1 MYRVLDKNAPSEK
14 PQIHT
19 VGLNNSVFT
28 NLAATL
34 TEIRKLKG
42 VNGYIL
48 RNNTAAIVDLAEK
61 EQTTNYAML
70 SAEIQESSQELI
82 KQYNLADV
90 ESRLVEGKNA
100 KVLCMALGE
109 NRVAVFMDKSCAHT
123 WIVKRILL

>member
-1 MYRVLDKNAPSEK
+1 MKTETSTNLSEQ

-19 VGLNNSVFT
+19 VGLDNSVFT

-48 RNNTAAIVDLAEK
+48 RSNTAAIVDLAEK
-61 EQTTNYAML
+61 EHTTDYAML
-70 SAEIQESSQELI
+70 SSEIQESSGDLI
-82 KQYNLADV
+82 KQYSLADI
-90 ESRLVEGKNA
+90 ESILVEGKNA

-109 NRVAVFMDKSCAHT
+109 NRVAVFMDKSCAHA

>member
-1 MYRVLDKNAPSEK
+1 MKTQTSEGSAEK
-14 PQIHT
+14 PQVHT
-19 VGLNNSVFT
+19 VELDNSVFS

-48 RNNTAAIVDLAEK
+48 RSNTAAIVDLAEK
-61 EQTTNYAML
+61 EHTTDYAML
-70 SAEIQESSQELI
+70 SSEIQESSRDLI
-82 KQYNLADV
+82 KQYSLADV
-90 ESRLVEGKNA
+90 ESILLEGKNA

-109 NRVAVFMDKSCAHT
+109 NRISVFMDKSCAHA

>member
-1 MYRVLDKNAPSEK
+1 MKTETSTNLPKE
-14 PQIHT
+14 PQRHT
-19 VGLNNSVFT
+19 VGLDNSVFT

-48 RNNTAAIVDLAEK
+48 RSNTAAILDLAEK
-61 EQTTNYAML
+61 EHTTDYAML
-70 SAEIQESSQELI
+70 SSEIQESSQQLI
-82 KQYNLADV
+82 KQYGLADV
-90 ESRLVEGKNA
+90 ENMLVEGKDS

-109 NRVAVFMDKSCAHT
+109 NRVAVFMDKSCAHA

>member
-1 MYRVLDKNAPSEK
+1 MKVDNSSEK
-14 PQIHT
+14 PQMHT
-19 VGLNNSVFT
+19 FGLDNSVFT

-61 EQTTNYAML
+61 EHTTDYAIL
-70 SAEIQESSQELI
+70 SSEIQESSRDLI
-82 KQYNLADV
+82 KQYGLADV
-90 ESRLVEGKNA
+90 ESMLVEGKNA
-100 KVLCMALGE
+100 KVLCIALGE
-109 NRVAVFMDKSCAHT
+109 NRITVIMDKSCAHA